1 VLNIYKQVIGI
12 YSKRLEA
19 EQALVLT
26 SGIHWQSQPDL
37 PGLAAFLAKQ
47 FGHDE
52 SNSELRA

>member
-1 VLNIYKQVIGI
+1 VIGI

-19 EQALVLT
+19 EQALGLT